1 MNENTKDIS
10 ECAILSVNDES
21 GDATF
26 FSGGFVYVVD
36 ESKPVEGNVYNVSEL
51 DDISDDDHAPEA
63 LVYAVSLED
72 LVKAAHESGLLDKLA
87 RKTRFSQ

>member
-1 MNENTKDIS
+1 MNKNTKDIS

-36 ESKPVEGNVYNVSEL
+36 ESKTTDGNVYNVSEL
-51 DDISDDDHAPEA
+51 DNLFNEYHSPEA

-87 RKTRFSQ
+87 HKTRFSE